1 MAETEPE
8 RLSLLIHELMER
20 QAKLR
25 AVMQHALKQ
34 ALTIEERQDIQA
46 VLASLDKEIALL
58 QQRLDA
64 LRKAASD
71 GSR

>member
-8 RLSLLIHELMER
+8 RLLLLIHELMER

-25 AVMQHALKQ
+25 AVHQHALEK
-34 ALTIEERQDIQA
+34 ALTDEERQDIQA
-46 VLASLDKEIALL
+46 VLGSLDKEIASL

-64 LRKAASD
+64 LRNS
-71 GSR
+71 GSGGPR

>member
-8 RLSLLIHELMER
+8 RLCLLIHELMER

-25 AVMQHALKQ
+25 AVMQNALEK
-34 ALTIEERQDIQA
+34 ALTDEERQDIQA
-46 VLASLDKEIALL
+46 VLGSLDNEIASL

-64 LRKAASD
+64 LRNA
-71 GSR
+71 GSGGPR